1 MIWDDPGTR
10 ILTERFDRE
19 ALAGAVLLVPAS
31 LAAGTPVIVACGE
44 MAEPFARRLRIG
56 KVSMVGRIERD
67 RVFLDLRTMADA
79 ELGTLATA
87 IRQAAA

>member
-31 LAAGTPVIVACGE
+31 LAAGTPVIVACGA